1 MVLVPCAGLP
11 GYWERCDRRA
21 SRPAAWCGMQGV
33 GWGGAEEGHWESREL
48 ELQTLSVSPGFY
60 TTSALSTEAS
70 SVNTVRDFSRT
81 PRQGRR
87 LHIKAL
93 PPSLGGA

>member
-11 GYWERCDRRA
+11 GYWEHCDRRA
-21 SRPAAWCGMQGV
+21 SRTTVWCGMRWV

-48 ELQTLSVSPGFY
+48 ELQTLVSLTGFY
-60 TTSALSTEAS
+60 TTSALSTEDS

-81 PRQGRR
+81 PRQGWW